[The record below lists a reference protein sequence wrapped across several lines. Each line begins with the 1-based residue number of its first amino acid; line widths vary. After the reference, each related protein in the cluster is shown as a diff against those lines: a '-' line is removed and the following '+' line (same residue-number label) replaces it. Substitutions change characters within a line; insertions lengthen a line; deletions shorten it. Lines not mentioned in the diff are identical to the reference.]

1 MLGNVVRIALLAAW
15 IGLTGWYILR
25 QVLPDLGLVAES
37 DPKVALAT
45 RLNKVQRYA
54 LLWRPQPTHAAERVG
69 TCSMGVF
76 TDDVGV
82 RLETQIDI
90 TRTRW
95 LPGERMLRQA
105 IGGNARSGIRLRMDE
120 MLDANMRLRAIDVAG
135 SVFGVAFSAEG
146 PVDHNGLRLTW
157 KAAGTSGT
165 RIIPEVRPDRVA
177 GGDLTAN
184 LPAGL
189 KVGQQFSNR
198 ISTLD
203 PTRLRLATKEAVFVV
218 LGRVQHRTAAGNA
231 DLLEVEMRLDG
242 RRFALLRCD
251 DRGAVHRQEL
261 LDAGMILELTR
272 VDDQYYRQIWPSTP
286 VPDAPPPIPMSEPR
300 RLPTSIPTL
309 RPEPEPTP

>member
-1 MLGNVVRIALLAAW
+1 MLGNAVRIALLAAW
-15 IGLTGWYILR
+15 IGMTGWYLVR

-37 DPKVALAT
+37 DPRSELAT
-45 RLNKVQRYA
+45 RLNKVQHYA
-54 LLWRPQPTHAAERVG
+54 LLWRPQPTFAAERVG

-90 TRTRW
+90 TRTRF
-95 LPGERMLRQA
+95 LPGESMLRQA
-105 IGGNARSGIRLRMDE
+105 VGGSARSGIRLRLDE
-120 MLDANMRLRAIDVAG
+120 MLDANMRLRAIEIAG
-135 SVFGVAFSAEG
+135 NVFSVPFSAEG
-146 PVDHNGLRLTW
+146 PVDHTGLRLTW

-165 RIIPEVRPDRVA
+165 RIIPEVRPERVT
-177 GGDLTAN
+177 GGDLTAS

-189 KVGQQFSNR
+189 QVGQQFSNR

-203 PTRLRLATKEAVFVV
+203 PTRLRMATKEAVFIV

-242 RRFALLRCD
+242 RRFAILRCD

-261 LDAGMILELTR
+261 LDAGLMLDLVH
-272 VDDQYYRQIWPSTP
+272 VDDQFGRQIWPTP
-286 VPDAPPPIPMSEPR
+286 
-300 RLPTSIPTL
+300 LPA
-309 RPEPEPTP
+309 PEPAIGTVQ